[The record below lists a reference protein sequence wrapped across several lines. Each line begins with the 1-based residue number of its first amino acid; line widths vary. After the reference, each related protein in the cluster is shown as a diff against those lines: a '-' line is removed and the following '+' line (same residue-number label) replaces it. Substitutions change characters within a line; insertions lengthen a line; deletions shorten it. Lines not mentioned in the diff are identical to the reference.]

1 MINTWVWRLT
11 LWWSWY
17 RVSFWN
23 YCLMVF
29 NRLDI
34 NWNYSS
40 QTVAHLVWAI
50 ECIFE
55 IIISQGIVVQG
66 VKCFLSKIN
75 EKINIFTDFFLGN
88 PLPKYN
94 YLHRDLRYC
103 LPSLKNAWDLVYLEQ
118 SPEIWLVVLVDW
130 EREKTNYYYKLWK
143 IETPVGILLFCHSKC
158 FADQFVILKKKF
170 LESVNFCKYY
180 YYQHWKRFIV

>member
-40 QTVAHLVWAI
+40 QTVANLVWAI

-103 LPSLKNAWDLVYLEQ
+103 LPSLKKRLGSGLSWTKSRNLICCSRGLGTWKD
-118 SPEIWLVVLVDW
+118 
-130 EREKTNYYYKLWK
+130 KLLLQIMENRNSGWN
-143 IETPVGILLFCHSKC
+143 IILLSF
-158 FADQFVILKKKF
+158 
-170 LESVNFCKYY
+170 
-180 YYQHWKRFIV
+180 